1 MLTCA
6 SQYLWRAG
14 VPTNDCLV
22 ERSNTS
28 NRHHWTST
36 HLMHMNKGL
45 LSFLVSLIVVQA
57 CQSDNVVATQ
67 RTPAKS
73 DFDPAIIQ
81 ALQSYN
87 LSPSTLAAGQQ
98 DGASTDGFNG
108 QVTQK
113 TVTIGQERIAY
124 FETSGRGPDIL
135 LVHGNGQSS
144 NAFAFQLKSPLG
156 SIFHIISID
165 LPGHGLSARSPNP
178 ATTYQLP
185 GFASVL
191 ASVVKKLNME
201 HAVIVGWSL
210 GGSILFEAADQL
222 PNVPGMMAVGAPP
235 VANPFD
241 PSAFLPSPVAGLL
254 FQRDLTEAQIQSIV
268 PSFFKPNTQ
277 HIPEVFFQDVRIQDP
292 LVRFNLGVMLA
303 TGNYKD
309 EPEVVRHLSVP
320 LAVVEGEQEQLT
332 NIAYIRGLTIPT
344 LWHNRVWTIPNA
356 GHIAQWE
363 NPDYFNVLLAAFVLE
378 SNSNR
383 THNVTGQ
390 TP

>member
-1 MLTCA
+1 
-6 SQYLWRAG
+6 
-14 VPTNDCLV
+14 
-22 ERSNTS
+22 
-28 NRHHWTST
+28 
-36 HLMHMNKGL
+36 MNVNKTL

-67 RTPAKS
+67 KTPAKT
-73 DFDPAIIQ
+73 DFDPAIIR
-81 ALQSYN
+81 ALQSYK
-87 LSPSTLAAGQQ
+87 LGVADSAPGQQ
-98 DGASTDGFNG
+98 DGGSIERFNG

-113 TVTIGQERIAY
+113 TVTIGQERIVY
-124 FETSGRGPDIL
+124 FETSGKGPDIL

-144 NAFAFQLKSPLG
+144 NAFALQLKSPLG

-165 LPGHGLSARSPNP
+165 LPGHGLSSRSPNP

-185 GFASVL
+185 GFANVL

-201 HAVIVGWSL
+201 RAVIVGWSL

-222 PNVPGMMAVGAPP
+222 PHIAGLMAVGAPP

-241 PSAFLPSPVAGLL
+241 PNAFLPSPVAGLL
-254 FQRDLTEAQIQSIV
+254 FQQDLTEDQIQAIV
-268 PSFFKPNTQ
+268 PSFFKPNAQ

-309 EPEVVRHLSVP
+309 EPSVVRHLSVP
-320 LAVVEGEQEQLT
+320 VAFVEGEQEQLT
-332 NIAYIRGLTIPT
+332 NIAYIQGLTIPT
-344 LWHNRVWTIPNA
+344 LWHNRVWTVPNA

-363 NPDYFNVLLAAFVLE
+363 NPDFFNVLLAAFVLE
-378 SNSNR
+378 TNSSR

-390 TP
+390 TPRTPTPRVAAAANNHRAVDYGIPPGDHGHQGG